1 VDLADFDHNAVFASF
16 LAESEEGLDLMEQAL
31 LHMES
36 NPSEP
41 EVLHNIFRVAHSLK
55 GNAASLE
62 LNELAGFAHVVE
74 DLLEVFRGQ
83 MAAPGPELIS
93 LLLKAVDELRGMVA
107 SSFTAP
113 QGLTFE
119 QQELRKKIAVEVVK
133 RSKRVVTA
141 GAVSGDSAVAVKPD
155 ALPANHRTLR
165 ADVGK
170 LDHMLNLTGEIVIA
184 QGRLRRMIE
193 RLDTEPGREILEM
206 HREAERLYMELQNE
220 VMSIRMVPVGPLFRQ
235 LIRTVRDLAKS
246 HGKLARLEVVG
257 GDVEVDTTVLEQL
270 KDPLLHLVRN
280 AIDHGLEKPAVRQSQ
295 GKNPCG
301 VIRLTAAHSGGN
313 IIVKMQDD
321 GSGFD
326 RKRILEKARR
336 LGLWSGKDELRDQ
349 DVCHL
354 VLQPGFST
362 AESVTDLSGRGVGL
376 DVVRRNI
383 DSIRGTVEISSPAG
397 KGSTVTI
404 RLPLTLAIIE
414 GFQVKVGAETFI
426 VPLEHVTECMELPA
440 QSGADPRNIDS
451 RNHDSSNQDSSN
463 QDSRNYDSRNQ
474 EASGVL
480 SLRGAALPYVRL
492 RRVFRLSGQ
501 PAKRENIVVVK
512 INEFHAGIAVD
523 ELLGGMQTVVKPL
536 GRALRTVPGIAGS
549 TVLGDGRVGL
559 ILDVPGLL
567 RGLMHSALQAQ
578 A

>member
-1 VDLADFDHNAVFASF
+1 MDLTDFDHNAVFASF
-16 LAESEEGLDLMEQAL
+16 LAESEEGLEMMEQAL
-31 LHMES
+31 LQMES

-41 EVLHNIFRVAHSLK
+41 ELLHNIFRVAHSLK

-83 MAAPGPELIS
+83 MVVPSPELIS
-93 LLLKAVDELRGMVA
+93 LLLKAVDELREMVA
-107 SSFTAP
+107 SASAGP
-113 QGLTFE
+113 QSLTVE
-119 QQELRKKIAVEVVK
+119 QQELRKKIAVEVEK
-133 RSKRVVTA
+133 RSKRVVTT
-141 GAVSGDSAVAVKPD
+141 GVVSADSAVAVKPD

-184 QGRLRRMIE
+184 QGRLRRLIE

-280 AIDHGLEKPAVRQSQ
+280 AIDHGLETPAVRQSQ

-321 GSGFD
+321 GAGFD

-336 LGLWSGKDELRDQ
+336 LGLWSGKDELRDR
-349 DVCHL
+349 DVCDL

-383 DSIRGTVEISSPAG
+383 DSIRGTVEISSTAG

-414 GFQVKVGAETFI
+414 GFQVRVGAETFV

-440 QSGADPRNIDS
+440 QPEG
-451 RNHDSSNQDSSN
+451 
-463 QDSRNYDSRNQ
+463 DSRNQ
-474 EASGVL
+474 ETSGFL

-492 RRVFRLSGQ
+492 RRVFSLPGQ

-536 GRALRTVPGIAGS
+536 GRALRSVPGIAGS

-567 RGLMHSALQAQ
+567 RGVMHSALQAQ